1 MKPNQPHHTITSLH
15 RTPAGLHSLDLIIS
29 KITDYAEQYPNQDLR
44 ILIIND
50 ENADYAL
57 PISALGYQVTN
68 LHQSETT
75 MQKAQAL
82 SLELGI
88 EFTAKTGTINQEQ
101 SAKYHIVLSP
111 VSPPETAS
119 MPDFFNLMLDKLNS
133 QGLIIA
139 GSGQTSQKLSRLL
152 DKIRES
158 NLRVYSTSPVAVLFP
173 KLFSKFSQKIKK
185 GSGLF
190 HFLDAFDAL
199 LSSWLPRNFASSFL
213 FSCRAK
219 SADKLVTHILP
230 TLESGGGAERL
241 VMQLS
246 ERLPEHGFESHI
258 IAIVRGGSMESLLR
272 EQNIGYTVLERQ
284 GIFGRLTNIF
294 RLKNFLQDL
303 NPDIVHTHLSASNF
317 FGRLSAHMAGCKH
330 VITTMHNVRM
340 YHGRAGEFIMRVMK
354 NFSALYIAISNDVA
368 VYLERE
374 LKIPPDKI
382 TIIPNGVETAKI
394 TKRQSRPFYDVPKIL
409 FIGRLEP
416 QKNPDIFLEALAQ
429 IRRPYECHIYGQG
442 SMEHELKRMADELG
456 ILPRIFWHGVASDVY
471 DVYANHDLFVMP
483 SAWEGFGLVAI
494 EAAVSGIPMIVSD
507 LPVMRELFGEKTT
520 LVKPGS
526 AKDLGAAIQDAL
538 DRPASAINRAN
549 QLACQDFSKY
559 SIQTMTNKYAEL
571 YCLNLDRVPPKPL
584 AKGD

>member
-50 ENADYAL
+50 ENANYAL

-68 LHQSETT
+68 LHQSETA

-88 EFTAKTGTINQEQ
+88 EFTAKTGTIDQEQ
-101 SAKYHIVLSP
+101 SAKYHIVINPSLPCESAEI
-111 VSPPETAS
+111 SNALG
-119 MPDFFNLMLDKLNS
+119 LMTDKINS
-133 QGLIIA
+133 QGIIIS
-139 GSGQTSQKLSRLL
+139 GSGLNHSFPALL
-152 DKIRES
+152 AEIRDS
-158 NLRVYSTSPVAVLFP
+158 HLRVYSAVPSSFMFP
-173 KLFSKFSQKIKK
+173 KLFGKFSQKIKK

-199 LSSWLPRNFASSFL
+199 LSSRLPRRYASSYI
-213 FSCRAK
+213 FSCK
-219 SADKLVTHILP
+219 NKTSDNLVVHILP

-246 ERLPEHGFESHI
+246 ERLPEYGFESHI
-258 IAIVRGGSMESLLR
+258 IAIVRGGSMESILR
-272 EQNIGYTVLERQ
+272 EQNIGFTVLERQ
-284 GIFGRLTNIF
+284 GIFGRFTNIF

-317 FGRLSAHMAGCKH
+317 FGRLSARMAGCKN

-340 YHGRAGEFIMRVMK
+340 YHGRAGEFIMRAMK
-354 NFSALYIAISNDVA
+354 NFSALYIAISKDVA

-374 LKIPPDKI
+374 LKIPTDKI
-382 TIIPNGVETAKI
+382 TIIPNGVEISKI
-394 TKRQSRPFYDVPKIL
+394 KKRQSRPFFDIPKIL
-409 FIGRLEP
+409 FVGRLEP

-429 IRRPYECHIYGQG
+429 VHRPYECHIYGQG
-442 SMEHELKRMADELG
+442 SMEHELKRLADELG

-471 DVYANHDLFVMP
+471 DVYAKHDLFVLP

-494 EAAVSGIPMIVSD
+494 EAAVSGIPMIASD

-520 LVKPGS
+520 LVKPGN
-526 AKDLGAAIQDAL
+526 AKDLAVAIQDVF
-538 DRPASAINRAN
+538 DRPAAAINRAE
-549 QLACQDFSKY
+549 QLACQDFTKY

-571 YCLNLDRVPPKPL
+571 YESIKFKD
-584 AKGD
+584 